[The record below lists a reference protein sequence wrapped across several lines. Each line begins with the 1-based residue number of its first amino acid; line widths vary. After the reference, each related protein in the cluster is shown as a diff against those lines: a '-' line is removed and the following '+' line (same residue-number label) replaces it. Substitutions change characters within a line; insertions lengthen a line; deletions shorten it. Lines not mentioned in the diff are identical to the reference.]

1 MAITSQSTVQQKT
14 VLASGEPQD
23 ALEAAVDAN
32 WEWVCSTLYRIV
44 GSWDEAQDLA
54 LEVFCR
60 LHRRPPRDWDKLGAW
75 LHRVSTNL
83 GLNALRARNRRYR
96 YEEQAEQY
104 RLEHASSLDPAAEA
118 ERQELCLQVRH
129 VLAQMKPRA
138 AQLLILRHSGLSY
151 AEIAG
156 AVRVAPGSVGT
167 LLARAEKDFE
177 RRYRALEGHHE
188 TPW

>member
-1 MAITSQSTVQQKT
+1 MAITSQSTAQQKPA
-14 VLASGEPQD
+14 LASGEPQD
-23 ALEAAVDAN
+23 ALEAAFDAH
-32 WEWVCSTLYRIV
+32 WEWVCRTLYKLV

-60 LHRRPPRDWDKLGAW
+60 LHRQPPRDWEKLRAW
-75 LHRVSTNL
+75 LHRVATNV
-83 GLNALRARNRRYR
+83 GLNALRARNRRRR

-104 RLEHASSLDPAAEA
+104 RLEQTNPRDPVAET
-118 ERQELCLQVRH
+118 EQQESRLKVHH

-138 AQLLILRHSGLSY
+138 AQMLILRHSGLSY
-151 AEIAG
+151 REIAR
-156 AVRVAPGSVGT
+156 AVHVAPGSVGT

-177 RRYRALEGHHE
+177 RRYRALEGQYE